1 MNITDNSS
9 YLYKFSL
16 NTLHIDS
23 ISGFTEKEVKYFKG
37 DDVIKLKLGGIDVK
51 THLDA
56 DFEALHFIPFRANEV
71 NLRNLTAELG
81 IKIKTNDTVHFE
93 IVDVAFITL
102 GGVDIEMNN
111 GVLNRLVKLSRSVIN
126 KAITGQLPKIGVM
139 IDEQV

>member
-1 MNITDNSS
+1 LNITDNTS

-71 NLRNLTAELG
+71 NLRNLTAEIG

-93 IVDVAFITL
+93 ITDVAFITL

>member
-16 NTLHIDS
+16 NTLHVDS
-23 ISGFTEKEVKYFKG
+23 ISGFTDKKVEYIAGNEL
-37 DDVIKLKLGGIDVK
+37 IKLKLGGIDVK

-81 IKIKTNDTVHFE
+81 IKIKTADTVHFE
-93 IVDVAFITL
+93 IVDITFITL
-102 GGVDIEMNN
+102 GSVDIEMNN
-111 GVLNRLVKLSRSVIN
+111 YVLNKLVKLSSSVIN